1 MADYNLVVSDSPWTV
16 RDLDIIFEDEHVDRI
31 PNISLD
37 VLLAKLGI
45 YKSTSEARRAGRQG
59 LIPLGYSEIKA
70 SKKDRLFIWN
80 PSE

>member
-59 LIPLGYSEIKA
+59 PIPLGYSEIKA
-70 SKKDRLFIWN
+70 SKRDRLFIWN